1 MDVIVIGGGASGLVS
16 AIKAQEAGAR
26 VTILEKN
33 NKCGKKLLATGNG
46 RCNYWNENQTIEKY
60 HSNDLNIFKEIYEA
74 KKNQVEDFF
83 ENLGIVPK
91 VINGYYYPYTMQ
103 ASSIL
108 NALLVKAKNLG
119 INIIVNTK
127 VLEIKKDTVFQVITE
142 DKVYVCD
149 KVILAVGSKAAVSD
163 EDIYKIVTDLGHS
176 LTLITPSLVQV
187 IGRDKYYKEWAGVR
201 AEAKLTLLEDGVE
214 VKKEM
219 GEVQFTDYGISG
231 ICVFNLS
238 GIIARGLSLKKEEV
252 VILNL
257 VPWFLG
263 SKEEFEGWLD
273 KKIKEMKDYKIKD
286 VLEGFLNYKLGK
298 VILNLAKI
306 EEDTLANKVDIKKLA
321 DLLENFKFK
330 AVDTK
335 GFLKAQVC
343 AGGVPLSE
351 INPKTMESKIVKGL
365 YLTGEVLDV
374 DGDCGGYNLGFAWM
388 SAMIAGENI
397 ND

>member
-142 DKVYVCD
+142 NKVYVC
-149 KVILAVGSKAAVSD
+149 
-163 EDIYKIVTDLGHS
+163 E
-176 LTLITPSLVQV
+176 
-187 IGRDKYYKEWAGVR
+187 
-201 AEAKLTLLEDGVE
+201 
-214 VKKEM
+214 
-219 GEVQFTDYGISG
+219 
-231 ICVFNLS
+231 
-238 GIIARGLSLKKEEV
+238 
-252 VILNL
+252 
-257 VPWFLG
+257 
-263 SKEEFEGWLD
+263 
-273 KKIKEMKDYKIKD
+273 
-286 VLEGFLNYKLGK
+286 
-298 VILNLAKI
+298 
-306 EEDTLANKVDIKKLA
+306 
-321 DLLENFKFK
+321 
-330 AVDTK
+330 
-335 GFLKAQVC
+335 
-343 AGGVPLSE
+343 
-351 INPKTMESKIVKGL
+351 
-365 YLTGEVLDV
+365 
-374 DGDCGGYNLGFAWM
+374 
-388 SAMIAGENI
+388 
-397 ND
+397 